1 MRTLSVTRSRGGAD
15 EKGNYR
21 SKRSTQKRRHVLHV
35 LTEALFALFA
45 GKHHL
50 GRLQQLV
57 VCLLCVALGAVEPPL
72 AARRAHRDLRIEYVL
87 THGGA
92 LADVAQAPVTPS
104 PRVQKGR
111 GQRVTRTRSQS
122 ALLAAFWRQ
131 TGVDTRVDIGVDTGV
146 DTGVDAGVDFVSC
159 FAKVLPGGGSAA
171 TMRRTIVIFAS
182 VLLVVLIVR
191 QIGWMSPAVDAE
203 VARNLGERR
212 RPPVEVAATGTKV
225 DVALHIMSQC
235 PGTRATASL
244 WLPRRSS

>member
-1 MRTLSVTRSRGGAD
+1 M
-15 EKGNYR
+15 
-21 SKRSTQKRRHVLHV
+21 
-35 LTEALFALFA
+35 
-45 GKHHL
+45 
-50 GRLQQLV
+50 
-57 VCLLCVALGAVEPPL
+57 
-72 AARRAHRDLRIEYVL
+72 
-87 THGGA
+87 
-92 LADVAQAPVTPS
+92 
-104 PRVQKGR
+104 
-111 GQRVTRTRSQS
+111 
-122 ALLAAFWRQ
+122 
-131 TGVDTRVDIGVDTGV
+131 
-146 DTGVDAGVDFVSC
+146 DAGVDFVSC
-159 FAKVLPGGGSAA
+159 FAALRCPIAVLPKSCLAGGGSAA